1 MPLPPQSFIVT
12 GGASGLGAAVV
23 RQLAQDGASV
33 LIADLDATAGQALAD
48 SLGSRVR
55 FARCDVTHAQDA
67 QNAVDAASALAPL
80 RGLINCAGI
89 APAEKT
95 LGKHGPHRL
104 ETFSQTLSVNLIGSF
119 NMLRLA
125 AQAMSVLPA
134 DADGQRGLII
144 NTASIAAFEGQIG
157 QAAYAAAKGGL
168 VAMTLPIARDLAP
181 WGIRCVTIAPGV
193 FATPMVQAM
202 APDVQARLASQAP
215 FPARAGQPHEF
226 AQLVKAII
234 DNPMINGSTIRLDG
248 ALRLAPQ

>member
-48 SLGSRVR
+48 RLGSRVR
-55 FARCDVTHAQDA
+55 FARCDVTQAQDA
-67 QNAVDAASALAPL
+67 QSAVDAASALAPL

-89 APAEKT
+89 APAEKI

-134 DADGQRGLII
+134 GADGQRGLII

-202 APDVQARLASQAP
+202 APEVQARLAGQAP
-215 FPARAGQPHEF
+215 FPARAGEPHEF

-248 ALRLAPQ
+248 ALRLGPQ